1 VARARQPIPRKDAA
15 VEMPSLNENKDRW
28 SDSYPWEDAGEEWSR
43 AWGGSEAQWFGSI
56 FPRLHAFV
64 PVGTILE
71 LAPGFGR
78 WTRFLRPL
86 CDRMVLVDLSERC
99 IDACR
104 ARFGEDG
111 SVEYHVNDG
120 SSLEMVSDASI
131 DFVFS
136 FDSLVHADADVI
148 ESYIIQLRHKLTEDG
163 VAFLHHSNFG
173 ALDEGTENRHWRS
186 ESVSGELV
194 CALAQRAYLSVISQ
208 ERINWGCPDLSD
220 CVTVLTP
227 KDSRWERPTRIVD
240 NPGFMAEALQV
251 AKWAP
256 LYTSAGAP
264 AETAP
269 RTDGD

>member
-1 VARARQPIPRKDAA
+1 
-15 VEMPSLNENKDRW
+15 MPSLNENKRQWD
-28 SDSYPWEDAGEEWSR
+28 DSYEWADAGEEWSR

-64 PVGTILE
+64 PAGTILE

-104 ARFGEDG
+104 TRFGEDG

-120 SSLEMVSDASI
+120 RSLEMVADASI
-131 DFVFS
+131 DFAFS

-148 ESYIIQLRHKLTEDG
+148 ESYITQLRHKLTGDG
-163 VAFLHHSNFG
+163 VALLHHSNFR

-186 ESVSGELV
+186 ESVSGEMV
-194 CALAQRAYLSVISQ
+194 CDLADRADLSVVSQ
-208 ERINWGCPDLSD
+208 ERINWGAPELSD
-220 CVTVLTP
+220 CLTVLAHTG
-227 KDSRWERPTRIVD
+227 SHWERPTRIVD
-240 NPGFMAEALQV
+240 NPNFMAEALQV
-251 AKWAP
+251 ARWAP
-256 LYTSAGAP
+256 LYTRSGSFP
-264 AETAP
+264 
-269 RTDGD
+269 G